1 MTGPKKGSRG
11 RAPKRNVAQGRG
23 GATRENTTP
32 VRERTTARGSE
43 ISSAGSGK
51 STGTGRAGSARPGAS
66 RFGAKSSFSKAGSS
80 KTGSARGGTQ
90 GRSSQTETRSD
101 SGRPDSGKPGSGSG
115 RTDIVKVGAA
125 RSDAA
130 KAGKAKAG
138 GAKTGARPS
147 KLGST
152 KTGTKS
158 GWVRPT
164 GSKAGGAK
172 PGGSRGAASSRDP
185 EARSG
190 EERSDERAPAGRTG
204 GQRSEGGRSFSQGG
218 FSKAAGRRPAPR
230 INGKK
235 ALPELKRVQLD
246 APDPSKTFK
255 DRDGELLSFPDSN
268 LKRVAAQILTE
279 KNKAWRYRPFAF
291 PLFTERGGEQ
301 SFYFD
306 FYVYDAEDS
315 VIRLLLVV
323 PFESREVWDK
333 VGRFKRQY
341 PMYTYELW
349 TPEKL
354 ARLMGPRGNLG
365 F

>member
-51 STGTGRAGSARPGAS
+51 SAGTGRAGSARAGATRS
-66 RFGAKSSFSKAGSS
+66 GAKSSSTRGSSSQGGSS
-80 KTGSARGGTQ
+80 KTGPAREGGKSRPSQ
-90 GRSSQTETRSD
+90 PESRSG
-101 SGRPDSGKPGSGSG
+101 SGRPDSAKPASAGSTST
-115 RTDIVKVGAA
+115 RTDIVKVGPAKSGSKA
-125 RSDAA
+125 RAGAA
-130 KAGKAKAG
+130 KS
-138 GAKTGARPS
+138 GARPS

-164 GSKAGGAK
+164 GTK
-172 PGGSRGAASSRDP
+172 PGGIRGGTASRDP
-185 EARSG
+185 DAGG
-190 EERSDERAPAGRTG
+190 EERSDDRAPAGRSA

-218 FSKAAGRRPAPR
+218 FTKTAGRSPAPR

-246 APDPSKTFK
+246 APDPTKTFK
-255 DRDGELLSFPDSN
+255 DRDGELLTFPDSN

>member
-1 MTGPKKGSRG
+1 M
-11 RAPKRNVAQGRG
+11 RG
-23 GATRENTTP
+23 GA
-32 VRERTTARGSE
+32 G
-43 ISSAGSGK
+43 
-51 STGTGRAGSARPGAS
+51 
-66 RFGAKSSFSKAGSS
+66 
-80 KTGSARGGTQ
+80 
-90 GRSSQTETRSD
+90 
-101 SGRPDSGKPGSGSG
+101 
-115 RTDIVKVGAA
+115 
-125 RSDAA
+125 
-130 KAGKAKAG
+130 
-138 GAKTGARPS
+138 
-147 KLGST
+147 
-152 KTGTKS
+152 
-158 GWVRPT
+158 
-164 GSKAGGAK
+164 
-172 PGGSRGAASSRDP
+172 SRDP
-185 EARSG
+185 DDRATDSRSG
-190 EERSDERAPAGRTG
+190 DERPADRAPTGRTG
-204 GQRSEGGRSFSQGG
+204 GG
-218 FSKAAGRRPAPR
+218 FTKTQGRRPAPR

-255 DRDGELLSFPDSN
+255 DRDGELLTFADSN
-268 LKRVAAQILTE
+268 LKRVAAQILTD

-306 FYVYDAEDS
+306 FYIYDAEDS

>member
-1 MTGPKKGSRG
+1 M
-11 RAPKRNVAQGRG
+11 
-23 GATRENTTP
+23 
-32 VRERTTARGSE
+32 
-43 ISSAGSGK
+43 
-51 STGTGRAGSARPGAS
+51 
-66 RFGAKSSFSKAGSS
+66 
-80 KTGSARGGTQ
+80 
-90 GRSSQTETRSD
+90 
-101 SGRPDSGKPGSGSG
+101 
-115 RTDIVKVGAA
+115 
-125 RSDAA
+125 
-130 KAGKAKAG
+130 
-138 GAKTGARPS
+138 
-147 KLGST
+147 
-152 KTGTKS
+152 
-158 GWVRPT
+158 RPT
-164 GSKAGGAK
+164 GSRPGGMRGGA
-172 PGGSRGAASSRDP
+172 GSRDP
-185 EARSG
+185 DARDGDVRSG
-190 EERSDERAPAGRTG
+190 EERSDDRAPAGRSG
-204 GQRSEGGRSFSQGG
+204 GAQRSEGGRSFSQGG
-218 FSKAAGRRPAPR
+218 FSKTTNRRPTPR

-246 APDPSKTFK
+246 APDPAKTFK
-255 DRDGELLSFPDSN
+255 DRDGELLTFADSN
-268 LKRVAAQILTE
+268 LKRVAAQILTD

>member
-1 MTGPKKGSRG
+1 LGYAGRMTGPKKGSRG

-23 GATRENTTP
+23 GATRENTAP

-51 STGTGRAGSARPGAS
+51 STSTGRAGSARAGAS
-66 RFGAKSSFSKAGSS
+66 RFGAKSSVS
-80 KTGSARGGTQ
+80 KTGSTRTGTAQ
-90 GRSSQTETRSD
+90 DRPKGRPSQTEARTD
-101 SGRPDSGKPGSGSG
+101 SGRPDSGRPSSSSG
-115 RTDIVKVGAA
+115 RTDIVKVGP
-125 RSDAA
+125 A
-130 KAGKAKAG
+130 KSGGKARAG
-138 GAKTGARPS
+138 GAKAGARPS

-164 GSKAGGAK
+164 GSK
-172 PGGSRGAASSRDP
+172 PGGMRGSAASRDP
-185 EARSG
+185 DSASG
-190 EERSDERAPAGRTG
+190 EERSDDRAPAGRSV

-218 FSKAAGRRPAPR
+218 GFTKTQGRRPAPR

-246 APDPSKTFK
+246 APDPAKTFK
-255 DRDGELLSFPDSN
+255 DRDGELLTFADSN
-268 LKRVAAQILTE
+268 LKRVAAQILTD

>member
-66 RFGAKSSFSKAGSS
+66 RFGAKGSFSKAGSS
-80 KTGSARGGTQ
+80 KTGPARGGTQ
-90 GRSSQTETRSD
+90 GRSSQSETRSD
-101 SGRPDSGKPGSGSG
+101 SGRPDSAKPGSGSG

-138 GAKTGARPS
+138 GAKAGARPS

-164 GSKAGGAK
+164 GTK
-172 PGGSRGAASSRDP
+172 PGGNRGATSSRDP

-190 EERSDERAPAGRTG
+190 EERSDDRASAGRTG

-218 FSKAAGRRPAPR
+218 FSKATGRRPAPR

-246 APDPSKTFK
+246 TPDPSKTFK